1 MTTLGFV
8 KQFRQ
13 GIREQ
18 SMLGRNNVETV
29 KKAKYS
35 ENVIYHCAQWKKKDL
50 LEGAL
55 WRRY

>member
-1 MTTLGFV
+1 MP
-8 KQFRQ
+8 
-13 GIREQ
+13 
-18 SMLGRNNVETV
+18 GRNNVGTV

-35 ENVIYHCAQWKKKDL
+35 ENVIYQCAQWKKKDL